1 MLYVDFTA
9 GGKDYKLRLNTRAVV
24 GLEKQLGM
32 NPLAIFGNGD
42 SLPTVTTIIQILHA
56 SLQQYQHG
64 ISFDDVYD
72 IYDAYIADGHVMTDL
87 IPVIVDLY
95 KASGLIK
102 DVNKGDSEKNA

>member
-56 SLQQYQHG
+56 SLQ
-64 ISFDDVYD
+64 
-72 IYDAYIADGHVMTDL
+72 
-87 IPVIVDLY
+87 
-95 KASGLIK
+95 
-102 DVNKGDSEKNA
+102 